1 MSYAIVDIETTGTS
15 YRNGKITEIAILIHD
30 GQNLYVAI
38 VNDVDPAK
46 PLRMGPT
53 WGQDD
58 AVEVAVMNP
67 AAGKNAPI
75 FVLRGYPNGHFE
87 SSDEAGTPAAA
98 VKKAG
103 EAVMFAAKVIDKGHW
118 SAEYCIP
125 FAALGIV
132 WGVVVIFTRF
142 FRAKP
147 DSPPPAAPSVKPLLL
162 LQDEDAESEITTV
175 IVSALAAALEAP
187 PGGIRVRAIRA
198 ITDPTPSWG
207 KAGRMEEL
215 NSSL

>member
-1 MSYAIVDIETTGTS
+1 MTWLDKIVDP
-15 YRNGKITEIAILIHD
+15 
-30 GQNLYVAI
+30 NLLRSL
-38 VNDVDPAK
+38 
-46 PLRMGPT
+46 PLGEKASASLYMSLLGMGVT
-53 WGQDD
+53 
-58 AVEVAVMNP
+58 
-67 AAGKNAPI
+67 
-75 FVLRGYPNGHFE
+75 
-87 SSDEAGTPAAA
+87 
-98 VKKAG
+98 
-103 EAVMFAAKVIDKGHW
+103 
-118 SAEYCIP
+118 